1 MDIKTDSSKT
11 ILRHRPLIFLDL
23 EFTGLL
29 TQKHEIIE
37 IGALK
42 VEPKKPFKILSE
54 FNLKVKPKYIE
65 RADQEALKITHYS
78 PDSWKNALEL
88 KEALEQLDEFA
99 DNGVLV
105 GYNVSADWA
114 MLDKV
119 YFQENRQDPFYYLR
133 IDVMSIAYAKLFSRR
148 TLKRFSLGEVSKY
161 LKIDRGTQHRALDDS
176 KTTYLVFR
184 KLMELN
190 K

>member
-1 MDIKTDSSKT
+1 MNIKTDSHKT

-23 EFTGLL
+23 EFTGLE

-42 VEPKKPFKILSE
+42 VEPKKPFKILAE
-54 FNLKVKPKYIE
+54 FSLRVRPRNIE
-65 RADQEALKITHYS
+65 TADKQALKITHYS
-78 PDSWKNALEL
+78 KEDWKDGLEL
-88 KEALEQLDEFA
+88 NEALKKLDDFA

-119 YFQENRQDPFYYLR
+119 YFKEGRQDPFYYLR
-133 IDVMSIAYAKLFSRR
+133 IDVCSIAYAKLFSKRA
-148 TLKRFSLGEVSKY
+148 LKRFSLGEVSKY
-161 LKIDRGTQHRALDDS
+161 LKVDRGQQHRALDDS
-176 KTTYLVFR
+176 KTTYLVFK
-184 KLMELN
+184 KLMGLN